1 VVWHNSFTLCI
12 VLVYQGLR
20 CTYMHLP
27 WRLKQCAFCLSL
39 CCRCK
44 QRSAEEE
51 CVEVIV
57 ASWMMDDVFLWS
69 DHDSS
74 TGAQQSVRPRCFLY
88 FSPSWPSAASSF
100 HTPCTLFCCGPGRQR
115 SAHNQQKRRKRGL
128 QCVVC
133 FFRLNKVTISLHILN
148 PEINYKFSL

>member
-1 VVWHNSFTLCI
+1 MYGASFVVWHNSFTLCC
-12 VLVYQGLR
+12 VGLPGTR

-27 WRLKQCAFCLSL
+27 WRLSNVLSAYG
-39 CCRCK
+39 CSAADVN
-44 QRSAEEE
+44 SAEEE

-57 ASWMMDDVFLWS
+57 ASCMVD

-88 FSPSWPSAASSF
+88 FSPSWPSAASSL
-100 HTPCTLFCCGPGRQR
+100 HTPCTSFCRGPGRHR
-115 SAHNQQKRRKRGL
+115 SAHKQQQRRRRGS

-133 FFRLNKVTISLHILN
+133 FFRLNKVKISLHILN

>member
-1 VVWHNSFTLCI
+1 MISSSILKSVLNEPVTLRHFQKIEEIVKNLNVYGASFVVWHNSLTLCI

-57 ASWMMDDVFLWS
+57 ASWMVDDVFLWS

-100 HTPCTLFCCGPGRQR
+100 HTPCTSFCWDPGT
-115 SAHNQQKRRKRGL
+115 
-128 QCVVC
+128 
-133 FFRLNKVTISLHILN
+133 TICS
-148 PEINYKFSL
+148 